1 MVRYQNILILKI
13 NIKDFHSWTKSHRTQ
28 SKTKLEL
35 GPLLFLLKEEKKN
48 MKNKNP
54 SSLKS

>member
-48 MKNKNP
+48 MKN
-54 SSLKS
+54 